1 MVGDTHPHPVATTHT
16 AAANPRPEGRSTLPA
31 EVPDTGE
38 EDTIHH
44 LPASPNRGEADRS
57 A

>member
-1 MVGDTHPHPVATTHT
+1 MAGDTHPRLVATTHT
-16 AAANPRPEGRSTLPA
+16 AAANLHPEGRSTLLA
-31 EVPDTGE
+31 EVPDMGE

-44 LPASPNRGEADRS
+44 LPVSPSRGEADRS